1 MSKNNSK
8 SLASL
13 RQKLRKYNKD
23 FEEELKVFRENPDVG
38 DEDEDQHKGKIKHMV
53 QLIIK
58 LLRLVKR

>member
-23 FEEELKVFRENPDVG
+23 FEDETSKFRENPDVG
-38 DEDEDQHKGKIKHMV
+38 DEDEDQPRGNI
-53 QLIIK
+53 
-58 LLRLVKR
+58 